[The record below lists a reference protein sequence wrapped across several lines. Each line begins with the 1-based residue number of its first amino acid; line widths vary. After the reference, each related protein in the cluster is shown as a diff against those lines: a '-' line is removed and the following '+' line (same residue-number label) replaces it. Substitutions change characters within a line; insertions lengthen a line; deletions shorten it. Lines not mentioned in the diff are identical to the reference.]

1 MSEATKDYSKL
12 PTVSPLGA
20 PLDWAWLRG
29 AKSEW
34 GVRPKPSPRGLTM
47 LDIAVGSYGEVPEHP
62 THRSMAPRGA
72 DIEPGTPDMG
82 YILNDKADVWA
93 DNTRELYE
101 EAVARQWSAT
111 RDIPWGELQELDDDV
126 EHAMCQLCTLLTEVE
141 MIAADLPAKWMWRMN
156 HEFIEAKMFLC
167 TQMMDEAR
175 HAEVFRKRALANG
188 GGLLLSRNGATSLLR
203 TIIEA
208 KSYTQATALM
218 HLLGEGFV
226 LDLFRMGELIA
237 PSDVEKRIFRMCM
250 QDEARHVAYG
260 TMHIRYSV
268 EHDPDVAEEIH
279 EALDH
284 GEMVLTEFGTA
295 PDVSTALAVLLA
307 GGVEHV
313 EDKGFPLSLE
323 MTKKQ
328 FSSYLARCERAG
340 ISRLERTKIPLDLLG
355 IDIEA
360 IRSAREGGMKID
372 THRVLLGAR
381 GRDERA
387 SRAVPAARR
396 GRHGRR
402 DRDAGRDAAA
412 VRRAARVRG
421 HPLRARGGGRARQSV
436 RVPPRRPTRRV
447 AGDVRRHRG
456 ARPRDR
462 AADDQQSGAAR
473 RRHRAGRDR
482 PDGPR
487 QVLAVQPD
495 AAGVLRRCEQAA
507 RVGGRAM
514 SVPNCPN
521 CGKPDHACA
530 RRALRLV
537 GVARRCAT

>member
-29 AKSEW
+29 AESEW
-34 GVRPKPSPRGLTM
+34 GVHPKPSPRGLTM
-47 LDIAVGSYGEVPEHP
+47 LDIAVGSYGNVPEHP

-167 TQMMDEAR
+167 TQIMDEAR

-226 LDLFRMGELIA
+226 LDLFRMGELIS

-284 GEMVLTEFGTA
+284 GEMILTEFGTA

-307 GGVEHV
+307 GGVEDV
-313 EDKGFPLSLE
+313 EAKGFPLSLE
-323 MTKKQ
+323 MSKKQ

-355 IDIEA
+355 IDIET
-360 IRSAREGGMKID
+360 IRG
-372 THRVLLGAR
+372 
-381 GRDERA
+381 
-387 SRAVPAARR
+387 
-396 GRHGRR
+396 
-402 DRDAGRDAAA
+402 AGRAA
-412 VRRAARVRG
+412 
-421 HPLRARGGGRARQSV
+421 
-436 RVPPRRPTRRV
+436 
-447 AGDVRRHRG
+447 
-456 ARPRDR
+456 
-462 AADDQQSGAAR
+462 
-473 RRHRAGRDR
+473 
-482 PDGPR
+482 
-487 QVLAVQPD
+487 
-495 AAGVLRRCEQAA
+495 
-507 RVGGRAM
+507 
-514 SVPNCPN
+514 
-521 CGKPDHACA
+521 
-530 RRALRLV
+530 
-537 GVARRCAT
+537 